1 MYKIFDRRT
10 CGLSH
15 QIKGPTTVKL
25 AKTGFNCKI
34 VKFTITG
41 PLIWCDNPHVRL
53 SKILYINNN
62 DFHNLDRSQMC
73 AGGCCYFRPSKPH
86 SGTLWSEILNVQ
98 VHNFEILF
106 RIHLF
111 QEWGPWSVWRPR
123 VAAAVVTRTV
133 NTVMSLLR
141 FINIPRMP
149 PRPYHHHHRPA
160 APTSKTQFST
170 AADWASPFLW
180 VYDLNTFLLQA
191 ALLQRRS
198 ACTLYNT
205 TPIIF

>member
-1 MYKIFDRRT
+1 M
-10 CGLSH
+10 
-15 QIKGPTTVKL
+15 
-25 AKTGFNCKI
+25 
-34 VKFTITG
+34 
-41 PLIWCDNPHVRL
+41 
-53 SKILYINNN
+53 
-62 DFHNLDRSQMC
+62 
-73 AGGCCYFRPSKPH
+73 
-86 SGTLWSEILNVQ
+86 
-98 VHNFEILF
+98 HNFEILF

-111 QEWGPWSVWRPR
+111 KEWGPWSVWRPR

-160 APTSKTQFST
+160 PTSKTQFST

-191 ALLQRRS
+191 AGGVTAAPHCIYTVHVQHNTNKATTMILLQQPIP
-198 ACTLYNT
+198 AHIINT
-205 TPIIF
+205 IFWSKMANMKHICNFLANGIIMEI